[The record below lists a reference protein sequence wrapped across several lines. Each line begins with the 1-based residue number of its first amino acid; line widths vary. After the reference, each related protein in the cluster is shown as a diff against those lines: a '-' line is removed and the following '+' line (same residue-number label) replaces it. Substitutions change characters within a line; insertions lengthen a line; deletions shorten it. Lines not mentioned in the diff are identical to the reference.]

1 MPDAAAELVA
11 RHYSDRQGQ
20 STQERKRSDILQ
32 LRELNNWVKSSLIS
46 QFTRPGD
53 YVLDL
58 ACGKG
63 GDLPKWKEAG
73 VGFYCGVDIAV
84 ESVRKDARERYN
96 RARYA
101 FPAALLVADAFEAPL
116 GRALQPHAPFDVV
129 SCQFALHYAF
139 SSERRARR
147 ALQNVAE
154 ALAPGGAFVGTTL
167 DADVLVRKL
176 RARPGMRIANQV
188 FSCVFGPRFASKAL
202 DAGASPFGLE
212 YRFTLADAVEDV
224 PEYLVHRPTLVQL
237 AREYGLHLVLW
248 EVRGACSA
256 LCLAGLTY
264 SSHSPLSRTSTT
276 SCATAC
282 CATAWR
288 RTAPS
293 GCPAAWAACSTTLR
307 GEHTPRSAPS
317 HPKSGRWR
325 ISTRSSRSARRACRR
340 RASKGHAKSGRAH
353 STSARCWALTRRAM
367 WWSYGRDA
375 RARC

>member
-1 MPDAAAELVA
+1 MADAAAELVA

-256 LCLAGLTY
+256 LCLAVSHTRLTRP
-264 SSHSPLSRTSTT
+264 SPELPPLR
-276 SCATAC
+276 AQ
-282 CATAWR
+282 
-288 RTAPS
+288 P
-293 GCPAAWAACSTTLR
+293 PAARLR
-307 GEHTPRSAPS
+307 GGGPRPVGVPRPGRRVRRRYGESTPREVRP
-317 HPKSGRWR
+317 
-325 ISTRSSRSARRACRR
+325 
-340 RASKGHAKSGRAH
+340 
-353 STSARCWALTRRAM
+353 LTRRVGGGA
-367 WWSYGRDA
+367 SLRGLRVPQGGRA
-375 RARC
+375 GGGQAKGTPRAAAHTRLPRGAGH